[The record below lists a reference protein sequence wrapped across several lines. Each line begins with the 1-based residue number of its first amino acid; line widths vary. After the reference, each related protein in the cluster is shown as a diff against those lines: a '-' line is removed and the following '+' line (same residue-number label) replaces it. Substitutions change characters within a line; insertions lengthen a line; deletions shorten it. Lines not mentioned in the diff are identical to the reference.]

1 MAEDQRD
8 SAPHEDR
15 LHEDRPHRDQPQEDR
30 GESAGAT
37 QPPDHEEPRRRR
49 VWPLIALGAA
59 LILAGIGGTI
69 YWYQTKDEE
78 STEDAYTDGRAIT
91 VAAHVPGYVT
101 ELAVDDNQFV
111 HQGDLLV
118 QIEPKDYVAARDQ
131 AAGELA
137 TAQAQLEDAVAALA
151 IARTT
156 FPAQLSLARG
166 RLEQA
171 QGQLF
176 QAQREYRRQ
185 HSVDRAATSQQDI
198 DASTANLKTMQGVVD
213 QAEAQL
219 RQAEPVDRQIAEAV
233 ARVHEL
239 QGQVQQAVGRLAQAE
254 INLGY
259 TRITAPR
266 DGWITMRS
274 VEKGNYLQ
282 TGGQLFAIVTPEL
295 WITANFKET
304 QLTRIRRGQ
313 KVEIEVDAYPDLHLE
328 GHVDSIQLGSGSKFT
343 AFPPENATGNFV
355 KIVQRVPVK
364 ILIDKGLD
372 PSRPLPLGI
381 SVVPTVRLK

>member
-1 MAEDQRD
+1 MAKDRGAPSRKDRDDGAGAEGAEDHGDARD
-8 SAPHEDR
+8 R
-15 LHEDRPHRDQPQEDR
+15 
-30 GESAGAT
+30 
-37 QPPDHEEPRRRR
+37 EEPRKRRI
-49 VWPLIALGAA
+49 WPLALLG
-59 LILAGIGGTI
+59 LVVILAAIGGAF

-78 STEDAYTDGRAIT
+78 STDDAYTDGRAVVI
-91 VAAHVPGYVT
+91 AAHVPGYVLQ
-101 ELAVDDNQFV
+101 LAVDDNQFV
-111 HQGDLLV
+111 YKGELLV
-118 QIEPKDYVAARDQ
+118 QIEPKDYIAARDQ
-131 AAGELA
+131 AAGELT
-137 TAQAQLEDAVAALA
+137 TARAQLDDAVAALA

-156 FPAQLSLARG
+156 YPAQLNLAHG

-198 DASTANLKTMQGVVD
+198 DASTASLKTTQGVVD
-213 QAEAQL
+213 QAQAQL
-219 RQAEPVDRQIAEAV
+219 TQAEPVGEHIEEAV

-239 QGQVQQAVGRLAQAE
+239 EGQVQQAAGRLAQAE

-259 TRITAPR
+259 TRVTAPR
-266 DGWITMRS
+266 DGWVTMRT

-282 TGGQLFAIVTPEL
+282 SGGQLLAIVAPEV

-313 KVEIEVDAYPDLHLE
+313 KVGIEVDAYPDLHLE

-364 ILIDKGLD
+364 ILIDRGLD
-372 PSRPLPLGI
+372 PARPLPLGI
-381 SVVPTVRLK
+381 SVVPTVQLK